1 MRDTRS
7 GLAAMACSLSASA
20 SLSPAGVKTAA
31 PSQSSRKVG
40 ISESSSAHPDIAAS
54 STASPNG
61 SYRDGET
68 KMPARSRQAAMEAS
82 RSEEHT
88 SELQSLMRNSYAVF
102 CLKKKKNNNT

>member
-40 ISESSSAHPDIAAS
+40 ISESSRAHPDIAAS

-61 SYRDGET
+61 SYKDGET
-68 KMPARSRQAAMEAS
+68 K

-88 SELQSLMRNSYAVF
+88 SELQSLMSTSYAVF
-102 CLKKKKNNNT
+102 GSEKKNKKTQKK